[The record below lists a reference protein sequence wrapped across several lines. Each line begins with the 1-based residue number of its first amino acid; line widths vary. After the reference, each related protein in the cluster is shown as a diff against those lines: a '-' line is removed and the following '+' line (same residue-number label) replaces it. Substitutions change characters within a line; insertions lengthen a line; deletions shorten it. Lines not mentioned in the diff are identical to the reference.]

1 MSPLP
6 ENPVTSNVTDVA
18 LIFEGGGMRASY
30 SSGVLAALLE
40 GEVFCDWV
48 GGISAG
54 TTCTANYLSRDAAR
68 ARRSFTDFALEPEF
82 GGVGT
87 FLRGKGLFNAEW
99 IYEHTSGPDE
109 ALPFDWAA
117 FDANPAQ
124 CAIGA
129 VRCEDGEMVYWGRDD
144 VGKQLDL
151 MRRVR
156 ASSSMPILMPWAVVD
171 GVAYTDGA
179 LGPTGGF
186 AIDAAKAA
194 GYRRFIVVGTRERGY
209 RKPEVARPKAVRAV
223 LRRYP
228 AVAQGLIDRPANY
241 NRSLDDLHGTEADGR
256 ALLLFP
262 EHMPIG
268 NNERDLAKLEA
279 MYQQGLAQGRAALPA
294 VREFCGLA

>member
-1 MSPLP
+1 MTESAL
-6 ENPVTSNVTDVA
+6 TSNVTDVA

-30 SSGVLAALLE
+30 SAGVLTALLE
-40 GEVFCDWV
+40 GEIFCDWV

-54 TTCTANYLSRDAAR
+54 TTCIANYLTRDAAR
-68 ARRSFTDFALEPEF
+68 AKRSFTDLVLEPEF

-109 ALPFDWAA
+109 ALPFNWEV
-117 FDANPAQ
+117 FNANPAG
-124 CAIGA
+124 CGIGA
-129 VRCEDGEMVYWGRDD
+129 FRCEDGEMVYWGRGDI
-144 VGKQLDL
+144 VEQLDL

-156 ASSSMPILMPWAVVD
+156 ASSSMPVLMPWAMVD
-171 GVAYTDGA
+171 GIVYTDGA

-194 GYRRFIVVGTRERGY
+194 GYQRFLVVTTRERGY
-209 RKPEVARPKAVRAV
+209 RKQKVKRPKALRAV
-223 LRRYP
+223 MRRYP

-241 NRSLDDLHGTEADGR
+241 NRSLDELHALETEGR
-256 ALLLFP
+256 AFLLFP

-268 NNERDLAKLEA
+268 NNERDLAKLDA
-279 MYQQGLAQGRAALPA
+279 MYEQGLAQGRAAIPA
-294 VREFCGLA
+294 IREFCGLA

>member
-1 MSPLP
+1 ML
-6 ENPVTSNVTDVA
+6 TSNVTDVA

-30 SSGVLAALLE
+30 SSGVLTALLE

-54 TTCTANYLSRDAAR
+54 TTCVANYLTRDAAR
-68 ARRSFTDFALEPEF
+68 AKRSFTDFALESEF

-109 ALPFDWAA
+109 ALPFNWVA
-117 FDANPAQ
+117 FDANRAQ

-129 VRCEDGEMVYWGRDD
+129 VRCEDGGMVYWGRDD
-144 VGKQLDL
+144 IHEQLDL

-194 GYRRFIVVGTRERGY
+194 GYQRFLVVTTRERGY
-209 RKPEVARPKAVRAV
+209 RKKKVKRPKALRTV
-223 LRRYP
+223 LHRYP
-228 AVAQGLIDRPANY
+228 AIAQGLIDRPGNY
-241 NRSLDDLHGTEADGR
+241 NRSLDELHALEAEGR

-268 NNERDLAKLEA
+268 NNERDLAKLDA
-279 MYQQGLAQGRAALPA
+279 MYHQGLAQGRATLPA

>member
-1 MSPLP
+1 MSRLP
-6 ENPVTSNVTDVA
+6 EKALTSNVTDVA

-82 GGVGT
+82 GGVGS

-99 IYEHTSGPDE
+99 IYEHTSEPGQ
-109 ALPFDWAA
+109 ALPFDWETYR
-117 FDANPAQ
+117 ANPAG
-124 CAIGA
+124 CGIGA

-144 VGKQLDL
+144 VVEPLDL

-156 ASSSMPILMPWAVVD
+156 ASSTMPILMPWTVID
-171 GVAYTDGA
+171 GVAYADGA

-186 AIDAAKAA
+186 AIDAARAA
-194 GYRRFIVVGTRERGY
+194 GYQRFIVIGTRERGY
-209 RKPEVARPKAVRAV
+209 RKKQVSRPRALRALVRQ
-223 LRRYP
+223 YP
-228 AVAQGLIDRPANY
+228 AVAQRLIDRPANY
-241 NRSLDDLHGTEADGR
+241 NRSLEELHDLEADGR
-256 ALLLFP
+256 AVLLFP
-262 EHMPIG
+262 EEMPIG

-279 MYQQGLAQGRAALPA
+279 RYAHGLAQGRAALHA
-294 VREFCGLA
+294 VREFCGL